1 VPYVLLP
8 LCRSAWTLTLF
19 AIAWATRTLI
29 VRKLK
34 GLEDLIRKRSSSPV
48 SDSRLRRFAHSAVT
62 IVSPHMGT
70 EGWPFANVDE
80 FPGAEVDPLYGS
92 EHIKDL
98 YFKADPNYTGR

>member
-1 VPYVLLP
+1 M
-8 LCRSAWTLTLF
+8 W
-19 AIAWATRTLI
+19 
-29 VRKLK
+29 
-34 GLEDLIRKRSSSPV
+34 
-48 SDSRLRRFAHSAVT
+48 FAHIAVT

-80 FPGAEVDPLYGS
+80 FPGAEVDPLYSS